1 MGEHMPLPSKPRK
14 GRPPK
19 HATQEATRRILETA
33 TQLFAAQGFAGTSV
47 EQVAANCGAGKD
59 TIYRRFPSKVALFEG
74 VVEHAR
80 ERSLVKLEAI
90 EQQGEDAMTNL
101 KSLLQSL
108 LAINME
114 QDLIALK
121 RIAFSE
127 TVVFGK
133 TEART
138 MSAQTDPI
146 LIRLVSCVEDAQD
159 CGAIGTGDAKQIAQH
174 LIYSLVSIPTTDAM
188 LGGNTFETQQAL
200 KEHFQRVW
208 SWLIYGIKN
217 GAV

>member
-1 MGEHMPLPSKPRK
+1 MGEYMPLPSKPRK

-33 TQLFAAQGFAGTSV
+33 TKLFAAQGFAGTSV
-47 EQVAANCGAGKD
+47 EQVAATCGAGKD

-74 VVEHAR
+74 VVEQAR

-90 EQQGEDAMTNL
+90 EQLGEDPIANL
-101 KSLLQSL
+101 KNLLNSL

-127 TVVFGK
+127 RVVFGK
-133 TEART
+133 AEDG
-138 MSAQTDPI
+138 SAPTQPDPI
-146 LIRLVSCVEDAQD
+146 LLRLVSCVEDAQN
-159 CGAIGTGDAKQIAQH
+159 CGAIGTGDAKQLAEH
-174 LIYSLVSIPTTDAM
+174 LVHSLVSIPTADAM
-188 LGGNTFETQQAL
+188 LGGKTFEDPQAL
-200 KEHFQRVW
+200 EEHFQRVW
-208 SWLIYGIKN
+208 TWLIYGVK
-217 GAV
+217 GTAL